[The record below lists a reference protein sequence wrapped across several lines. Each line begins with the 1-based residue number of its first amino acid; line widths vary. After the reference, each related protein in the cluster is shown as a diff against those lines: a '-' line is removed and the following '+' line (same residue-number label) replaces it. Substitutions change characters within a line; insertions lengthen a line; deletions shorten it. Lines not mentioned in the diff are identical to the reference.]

1 MAMAKRWSSL
11 ALALYRARG
20 LQTVVATR
28 NYGTKQESKLWQQKP
43 NRNPRLSIILTED
56 VHNLGVKGQMVD
68 VKRGYGRN
76 HLILRNKAVY
86 ATHNNIVEL
95 NPFVVEKATVSN
107 TKAIEDYLHDKVLCV
122 RHDPNDASAIFE
134 QHISTCFYETMNLH
148 VPLDCILL
156 EEPITDFASEHEVG
170 VQLDSTTVVTVPV
183 VIERT
188 LSKKKQRRIEQ
199 LERFHKK
206 KESAAKLQEL

>member
-1 MAMAKRWSSL
+1 M
-11 ALALYRARG
+11 
-20 LQTVVATR
+20 VVATR
-28 NYGTKQESKLWQQKP
+28 NYGTKKESKLWQQKP
-43 NRNPRLSIILTED
+43 NRNPRLRIILTED
-56 VHNLGVKGQMVD
+56 VDSLGVKGQMVD

-76 HLILRNKAVY
+76 HLIPGNKAVY
-86 ATHNNIVEL
+86 ATHNNILEL
-95 NPFVVEKATVSN
+95 NPFVAEKTTISN
-107 TKAIEDYLHDKVLCV
+107 RKAIENYLHGKTLCV

-134 QHISTCFYETMNLH
+134 QHISTCFYETMNLY

-206 KESAAKLQEL
+206 IESAAKLQEL